1 MLIACTTCR
10 YLKML
15 ILIKITIL
23 PALSFAMS
31 LVIVLLVYTLVF
43 HLFHTVVK
51 SEVCLGIPAAHWN
64 YTVHYIISR
73 HVLVIIWTHMLTTL
87 RIDIRKVISL
97 ILPLSFG
104 ICLLAP

>member
-1 MLIACTTCR
+1 
-10 YLKML
+10 
-15 ILIKITIL
+15 
-23 PALSFAMS
+23 MS

-51 SEVCLGIPAAHWN
+51 SEVCLSIPATHWN
-64 YTVHYIISR
+64 YSVHNIISW
-73 HVLVIIWTHMLTTL
+73 HVLVIIRTHMLTTL
-87 RIDIRKVISL
+87 SIDIPKVITL